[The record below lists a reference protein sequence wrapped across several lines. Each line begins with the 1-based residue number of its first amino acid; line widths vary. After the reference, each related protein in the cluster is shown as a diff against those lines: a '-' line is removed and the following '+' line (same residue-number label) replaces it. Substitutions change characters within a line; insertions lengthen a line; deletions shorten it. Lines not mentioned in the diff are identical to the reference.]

1 MAKKE
6 AEVHGIRIKETR
18 ADRTFNV
25 LNLIFWMIVL
35 FITLYPLWLVLI
47 ASVSDPDAVLA
58 GEVIFWPKGFS
69 LMGYE
74 AVFQHS
80 ELWQSYLNSI
90 IYTVLGS
97 ALSVIVSLAAAY
109 ALSRKFAGKAFVNFL
124 ITFTMFFSGGL
135 IPIFLNVRDLG
146 LYDTRLVMILMNTVS
161 VWNLMVART
170 YIQSSIPNELY
181 EAAVMDGADH
191 FTYFFRCVLPLS
203 GTIIAVLSV
212 YYGVARWNDY
222 FTGLVFIRNR
232 AYLPLQTVLRE
243 ILASLSIS
251 GSSDTFFAAYADN
264 LGGLQEAM
272 RKAALGQFGSGW
284 AWLSADGE
292 GHLAVQ
298 KTANQDTPLPLIPLL
313 CCDVWEHA
321 YYLQYQNRRADYF
334 EAWWRLVDWPEVS
347 RLYTGCL
354 ACRPPRP

>member
-58 GEVIFWPKGFS
+58 GEVLFWPKGFS

-251 GSSDTFFAAYADN
+251 GSSDTFFASYADN

-272 RKAALGQFGSGW
+272 RKAEVAKYCCIVVSTVPAIVLYIFMQKYFVKGVMIGSLKG
-284 AWLSADGE
+284 
-292 GHLAVQ
+292 
-298 KTANQDTPLPLIPLL
+298 
-313 CCDVWEHA
+313 
-321 YYLQYQNRRADYF
+321 
-334 EAWWRLVDWPEVS
+334 
-347 RLYTGCL
+347 
-354 ACRPPRP
+354 